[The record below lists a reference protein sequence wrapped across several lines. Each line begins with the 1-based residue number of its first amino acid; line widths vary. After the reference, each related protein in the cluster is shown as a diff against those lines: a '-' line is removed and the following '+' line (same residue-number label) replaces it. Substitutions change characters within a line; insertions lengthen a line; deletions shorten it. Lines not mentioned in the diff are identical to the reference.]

1 MGSRKATI
9 VGRPYV
15 EGAQVRDGE
24 IYIERE
30 VDTEREMENEK
41 ERELDGE
48 GEREREREKKI

>member
-24 IYIERE
+24 I
-30 VDTEREMENEK
+30 
-41 ERELDGE
+41 
-48 GEREREREKKI
+48 EREREREREMERVR